1 MTAPTGNE
9 DEPGGSVEPPPLHES
24 AAPSAGSSLNLS
36 TIKTLL
42 VDDDGGLRQSC
53 ASVLLHEGYDLTM
66 AERGDEALALLRRRA
81 FDVVLL
87 DWHMSRVVG
96 RDLLE
101 AAVTAAPGT
110 IVIVMTGKPTI
121 ESSLDALRRGAW
133 DYLPKPFSAVQLQ
146 ILMGRAAHAVAVARE
161 SLAEQTRLER
171 EGGNSDLFPVIGVS
185 PVFRKALALARKVA
199 ETDASVFLT
208 GESGVG
214 KELFAHFIHRHSR
227 RSSRP
232 FVPLNCA
239 ALPEPLLES
248 EMFGHN
254 RGAFTGAIR
263 DKPGLLE
270 TAHGGTLFLDELAD
284 MSKAIQAKLLRVNQ
298 DGVVRRVGSEVGN
311 AVVNVRFISATNQ
324 EPEAAV
330 AGGQLRRDLCFR
342 LRVVPIHVPALR
354 DRIEDVPVLAEY
366 FLVQFWRHHRP
377 GLERPRFSAAALRTL
392 AAHAWPGNV
401 RELQNVIEHAVV
413 MVEPGADLEPA
424 DLPFLEIPEPRGPAL
439 EQPEGVEEGDYY
451 AARDRLL
458 ASFDQRFLR
467 RVVARAG
474 GNLSKAARLAGI
486 DRTSFYRL
494 MERHGLDRELLSGDP

>member
-1 MTAPTGNE
+1 MTAPTKNA
-9 DEPGGSVEPPPLHES
+9 
-24 AAPSAGSSLNLS
+24 AAPPSPSAPGQQSDRS
-36 TIKTLL
+36 TDNPSTVRTLL
-42 VDDDGGLRQSC
+42 VDDDASLWESC
-53 ASVLLHEGYDLTM
+53 SSVLRHEGYDLTV
-66 AERGDEALALLRRRA
+66 AGRGDEALTLLRRRP
-81 FDVVLL
+81 FDIVLV
-87 DWHMSRVVG
+87 DWHMSGVPG
-96 RDLLE
+96 CELLE
-101 AAVTAAPGT
+101 AAVTTHPGT

-161 SLAEQTRLER
+161 SLAEQARLER
-171 EGGNSDLFPVIGVS
+171 EGGNSDLFPVIGVA

-227 RSSRP
+227 RSSRQ

-270 TAHGGTLFLDELAD
+270 SAHGGTLFLDELAE
-284 MSKAIQAKLLRVNQ
+284 MSKAVQAKLLRVIQ
-298 DGVVRRVGSEVGN
+298 DGV
-311 AVVNVRFISATNQ
+311 
-324 EPEAAV
+324 AA
-330 AGGQLRRDLCFR
+330 GQLRRDLCFR

-354 DRIEDVPVLAEY
+354 DRPEDIPVLAEY
-366 FLVQFWRHHRP
+366 FLVQFWRRHRP
-377 GLERPRFSAAALRTL
+377 GLERPRFSPAALRTL

-424 DLPFLEIPEPRGPAL
+424 DLPFLEIPEPGGPAL
-439 EQPEGVEEGDYY
+439 EQPEGAEEGDYY

-474 GNLSKAARLAGI
+474 GNLSKTARLAGI

-494 MERHGLDRELLSGDP
+494 MERHGLDRELLSGDPE